1 MENIKEYPK
10 DIVQPFNEYEKAND
24 EGAMHK
30 SLLDL
35 GESLLTYLVGLM
47 FGEYKR
53 SENVSEKLET
63 EFYKYSSRKPS
74 FGVFLS
80 FMRILSKEMDK
91 TILTDKFEKSKK
103 YESAS
108 EFIFEF
114 DLLKQVVNEGA
125 DEGFSDKLDS
135 LRKGRSAGQKG
146 LMEFF
151 DTFIMIRNT
160 YAHPED
166 KAGPKDNKRKWPLTS
181 EYYEAINP
189 HMHGALSE
197 IIEDFE
203 ILKSYKP
210 ILAKK

>member
-10 DIVQPFNEYEKAND
+10 DIVQPFNAYEQAAD
-24 EGAMHK
+24 ESAMHK

-35 GESLLTYLVGLM
+35 GESLLTYMVGVM

-53 SENVSEKLET
+53 SGTISEKLET

-80 FMRILSKEMDK
+80 FMRILSKEMDT
-91 TILTDKFEKSKK
+91 TILSDKFDKSKK
-103 YESAS
+103 YESSS

-114 DLLKQVVNEGA
+114 DLLKQAINDGA

-146 LMEFF
+146 LIEFF
-151 DTFIMIRNT
+151 DTFINIIHFMRNSIH
-160 YAHPED
+160 YIHW
-166 KAGPKDNKRKWPLTS
+166 K
-181 EYYEAINP
+181 I
-189 HMHGALSE
+189 
-197 IIEDFE
+197 F
-203 ILKSYKP
+203 
-210 ILAKK
+210 